1 MADETKIIKIE
12 IDTGPTEQA
21 AISIKSLTDA
31 NRKLREERKLLDITT
46 DDGRKRI
53 DAINASLDRNDKL
66 IKQNS
71 SSLEKQR
78 LNVGNYTNSIKDAV
92 PFLDKFT
99 SGAVSSAQGIAGMA
113 KSSLAFL
120 ATPIGAAIGAI
131 GLAIGA
137 LTQYINGSDE
147 AGDRFAKTT
156 AALGFVFEKLKII
169 VENVG
174 GFIFDTI
181 EFIAGGV
188 EKVIGFLNPAAGA
201 AIEAARKAGEELA
214 NLQDDIENRE
224 NAALVR
230 RAEVNERVQQLR
242 EQAITQEGAL
252 KRATIEEAIRL
263 EKELAAEETKLA
275 QDKVAA
281 FRLENKERIENQK
294 LSGDQLRELSELEA
308 DVINQRSAGS
318 QATIK
323 FQKEVE
329 KLREAEIKQL
339 NEISNIAFQNDINEV
354 KRQQEIQDEY
364 NKSINELTNLI
375 AKVDEYN
382 QIVDLSGELATANSL
397 AKEEEADAEKA
408 YQAEIKKTSK
418 ELKITDDQRKANVQS
433 AIALSATVIGLGE
446 AESKAAKGLA
456 LGTIAVNSAIGVS
469 NAVKAGSGLVWPAN
483 LAAILS
489 GVTAVLAGIS
499 QAKGFLGFA
508 EGGFTGEGS
517 KYQVA
522 GLVHAGEFVVP
533 QETVRAYGPDYFAS
547 RYLPGYA
554 DGGYVTN
561 QSVQST
567 NEQIGIMRALRSMP
581 APILTYREFSDF
593 TNRVS
598 LKESITTA

>member
-78 LNVGNYTNSIKDAV
+78 LNVGNYTQSIKDAA
-92 PFLDKFT
+92 PALDKFT
-99 SGAVSSAQGIAGMA
+99 GGAASAANGIVAMTKTSMA
-113 KSSLAFL
+113 FI
-120 ATPIGAAIGAI
+120 ATPIGAVVGAL
-131 GLAIGA
+131 GLALGA
-137 LTQYINGSDE
+137 LIQYIKGSDE

-201 AIEAARKAGEELA
+201 AIEAAKMAGAELA
-214 NLQDDIENRE
+214 ALQDDIENGE
-224 NAALVR
+224 NAFIVR
-230 RAEVNERVQQLR
+230 REAVNAQVQLLR
-242 EQAITQEGAL
+242 EKAITQEGDL

-263 EKELAAEETKLA
+263 EKEFAAEQTKLSV
-275 QDKVAA
+275 DRLRA
-281 FRLENKERIENQK
+281 FQIENKERIANGK
-294 LSGDQLRELSELEA
+294 LSSEQLKQLSELQA
-308 DVINQRSAGS
+308 AVIRDSASGA

-329 KLREAEIKQL
+329 KLRETEIKQQQEL
-339 NEISNIAFQNDINEV
+339 NALREIENQQKADLEQVNARIAAQQQTGIDTTTPAIVKGKLDIYAADVKEV
-354 KRQQEIQDEY
+354 KITKEQEDLLKRKEALKKQ
-364 NKSINELTNLI
+364 ELTN
-375 AKVDEYN
+375 
-382 QIVDLSGELATANSL
+382 
-397 AKEEEADAEKA
+397 
-408 YQAEIKKTSK
+408 
-418 ELKITDDQRKANVQS
+418 
-433 AIALSATVIGLGE
+433 AIALSAAIIGLGE
-446 AESKAAKGLA
+446 AESKAGKAFA
-456 LGTIAVNSAIGVS
+456 LSTIAINSGIGVS
-469 NAVKAGSGLVWPAN
+469 NAIRAGSGIPWPGN

-489 GVTAVLAGIS
+489 GVTAVLTGIS
-499 QAKGFLGFA
+499 QAKGLLGFA
-508 EGGFTGEGS
+508 EGGYTGEGG

-522 GLVHAGEFVVP
+522 GVVHAGEFVVP

-561 QSVQST
+561 SSVQST
-567 NEQIGIMRALRSMP
+567 NEQLGIIRALRSMP
-581 APILTYREFSDF
+581 PPVLTYREFSDF
-593 TNRVS
+593 TGRVS
-598 LKESITTA
+598 LKENIVTA

>member
-230 RAEVNERVQQLR
+230 RAEVNEQVQLLR
-242 EQAITQEGAL
+242 EKAITQEGAL

-294 LSGDQLRELSELEA
+294 LSSDQLRELSQLET
-308 DVINQRSAGS
+308 DVINQRSQGA

-329 KLREAEIKQL
+329 KLREEEIKQQKEL
-339 NEISNIAFQNDINEV
+339 AEQRAIENQQKLDLEQVNARLAAQTEKEVTFTTPAIIKGKLDVNAANVKEV
-354 KRQQEIQDEY
+354 KLTIEQE
-364 NKSINELTNLI
+364 ELLKRKE
-375 AKVDEYN
+375 ALKK
-382 QIVDLSGELATANSL
+382 QELGN
-397 AKEEEADAEKA
+397 
-408 YQAEIKKTSK
+408 
-418 ELKITDDQRKANVQS
+418 
-433 AIALSATVIGLGE
+433 AIALSAAIIGLGE
-446 AESKAAKGLA
+446 AESKAGKAFA
-456 LGTIAVNSAIGVS
+456 LSTIAINSGIGVS
-469 NAVKAGSGLVWPAN
+469 NAIRAGSGIPWPGN

-489 GVTAVLAGIS
+489 GVTAVLTGIS
-499 QAKGFLGFA
+499 QAKGLLGFA

-522 GLVHAGEFVVP
+522 GVVHAGEFVVP

-561 QSVQST
+561 SSVQST

-581 APILTYREFSDF
+581 APVLTYREFSDF

-598 LKESITTA
+598 LKESIVTA

>member
-78 LNVGNYTNSIKDAV
+78 LNVGNYTQSIKDAA
-92 PFLDKFT
+92 PALDKFT
-99 SGAVSSAQGIAGMA
+99 GGAASAANGIVAMT
-113 KSSLAFL
+113 KTSLAFI
-120 ATPIGAAIGAI
+120 ATPIGAVVGAL
-131 GLAIGA
+131 GLALGA
-137 LTQYINGSDE
+137 LIQYIKGSDE
-147 AGDRFAKTT
+147 ASDRFAKTT
-156 AALGFVFEKLKII
+156 AALGFVFEKLKLV
-169 VENVG
+169 VETVG

-181 EFIAGGV
+181 EWIAGGV

-201 AIEAARKAGEELA
+201 AIEAARKAGAELA
-214 NLQDDIENRE
+214 ALQDDIEDRE
-224 NAALVR
+224 NAFIVR
-230 RAEVNERVQQLR
+230 REAVNAQVQLLR
-242 EQAITQEGAL
+242 EKAITQEGNL

-263 EKELAAEETKLA
+263 EKEFAAEQTKLSV
-275 QDKVAA
+275 DRLRA
-281 FRLENKERIENQK
+281 FQIENRERIANGK
-294 LSGDQLRELSELEA
+294 LSGEQLKQLSELQA
-308 DVINQRSAGS
+308 AVIRDSAAGA

-329 KLREAEIKQL
+329 KLREEEIKQQKEL
-339 NEISNIAFQNDINEV
+339 NELRAIENQQKADLEQVNARLEVQDQKQVSETLPLIIKGKMDANAVNRIVNKIESDNVEITKKAIS
-354 KRQQEIQDEY
+354 
-364 NKSINELTNLI
+364 
-375 AKVDEYN
+375 
-382 QIVDLSGELATANSL
+382 
-397 AKEEEADAEKA
+397 EKGK
-408 YQAEIKKTSK
+408 QA
-418 ELKITDDQRKANVQS
+418 QA
-433 AIALSATVIGLGE
+433 AIALSAAVIGLGE
-446 AESKAAKGLA
+446 AESKAGKALA
-456 LGTIAVNSAIGVS
+456 LSTIAINSAIGVS

-489 GVTAVLAGIS
+489 GITAVLSGIS

-508 EGGFTGEGS
+508 EGGYTGEGG

-522 GLVHAGEFVVP
+522 GVVHAGEFVVP

-554 DGGYVTN
+554 DGGFVTN
-561 QSVQST
+561 SAVQST
-567 NEQIGIMRALRSMP
+567 NEQMGIIKALRMMP
-581 APILTYREFSDF
+581 QPVLGYKEFTDF
-593 TNRVS
+593 SRRVTI
-598 LKESITTA
+598 KESMTSR

>member
-1 MADETKIIKIE
+1 MADETRIIKIE

-78 LNVGNYTNSIKDAV
+78 LNVGNYTQSIKDAA
-92 PFLDKFT
+92 PALDKFT
-99 SGAVSSAQGIAGMA
+99 GGAASAANGIVAMT
-113 KSSLAFL
+113 KTSLAFI
-120 ATPIGAAIGAI
+120 ATPIGAVVGAL
-131 GLAIGA
+131 GLALGA
-137 LTQYINGSDE
+137 LIQYIKGSDE
-147 AGDRFAKTT
+147 ASDRFAKTT

-224 NAALVR
+224 NALIVR
-230 RAEVNERVQQLR
+230 RAEVNEKVQLLR

-252 KRATIEEAIRL
+252 KRATIEEAIKL
-263 EKELAAEETKLA
+263 EKGLAAEETKLA
-275 QDKVAA
+275 QDKLAA
-281 FRLENKERIENQK
+281 FRLQNKERIESQK
-294 LSGDQLRELSELEA
+294 LGTDQLKELSELEA
-308 DVINQRSAGS
+308 DVINQRSQGA

-354 KRQQEIQDEY
+354 ERQKQIQDEY
-364 NKSINELTNLI
+364 KKSIDELTNLI
-375 AKVDEYN
+375 AKYDEYN
-382 QIVDLSGELATANSL
+382 QIVDLSGELAAANSL
-397 AKEEEADAEKA
+397 AKEEETDAEKA
-408 YQAEIKKTSK
+408 YQAEIKKTTK
-418 ELKITDDQRKANVQS
+418 ELKTTDEQRKANVQS
-433 AIALSATVIGLGE
+433 AIALSAAVIGLGE
-446 AESKAAKGLA
+446 AESKAGRALA
-456 LGTIAVNSAIGVS
+456 LATIATNSAIGVS
-469 NAVKAGSGLVWPAN
+469 NAVAAGSKLTWPAN

-489 GVTAVLAGIS
+489 GITAVLAGIS

-522 GLVHAGEFVVP
+522 GVVHAGEFVVP
-533 QETVRAYGPDYFAS
+533 QETVRAYGPEYFS

-561 QSVQST
+561 SSVQST
-567 NEQIGIMRALRSMP
+567 NEQVGIMRALRSMP
-581 APILTYREFSDF
+581 APTLVYKEFSDF

-598 LKESITTA
+598 FKESIVTV

>member
-78 LNVGNYTNSIKDAV
+78 LNVGNYTQSIKDAA
-92 PFLDKFT
+92 PALDKFT
-99 SGAVSSAQGIAGMA
+99 GGAASAANGIVAMT
-113 KSSLAFL
+113 KTSLAFI
-120 ATPIGAAIGAI
+120 ATPIGAVVGAL
-131 GLAIGA
+131 GLALGA
-137 LTQYINGSDE
+137 LIQYIKGSDE
-147 AGDRFAKTT
+147 ASDRFAKTT
-156 AALGFVFEKLKII
+156 AALGFVFEKLKLV

-201 AIEAARKAGEELA
+201 AIEAAKRAGAELA
-214 NLQDDIENRE
+214 DLQDDIENRE
-224 NAALVR
+224 NAFIVR
-230 RAEVNERVQQLR
+230 REAVNAQVQLLR
-242 EQAITQEGAL
+242 EKAITQEGNL
-252 KRATIEEAIRL
+252 KRATIQEAIDL
-263 EKELAAEETKLA
+263 EKAFAAEQTKLSV
-275 QDKVAA
+275 DRLRA
-281 FRLENKERIENQK
+281 FQIENKERIANGK
-294 LSGDQLRELSELEA
+294 LSGEQLKQLSELQA
-308 DVINQRSAGS
+308 AVIRDSAAGA

-329 KLREAEIKQL
+329 KLREEEIKQ
-339 NEISNIAFQNDINEV
+339 Q
-354 KRQQEIQDEY
+354 
-364 NKSINELTNLI
+364 
-375 AKVDEYN
+375 
-382 QIVDLSGELATANSL
+382 
-397 AKEEEADAEKA
+397 
-408 YQAEIKKTSK
+408 K
-418 ELKITDDQRKANVQS
+418 ELNDLRAIENQQKADLEQVNARLEVQDQKQISETLPLIIKGKMDANAVNRIVNKIESDNVEITKKAISEKGKQAQA
-433 AIALSATVIGLGE
+433 AIALSAAVIGLGE
-446 AESKAAKGLA
+446 AESKAGKALA
-456 LGTIAVNSAIGVS
+456 LSTIAINSAIGVS

-489 GVTAVLAGIS
+489 GITAVLSGIS

-508 EGGFTGEGS
+508 EGGYTGEGG

-522 GLVHAGEFVVP
+522 GVVHAGEFVVP

-554 DGGYVTN
+554 DGGFVTN
-561 QSVQST
+561 SAVQST
-567 NEQIGIMRALRSMP
+567 NEQMGIIKALRMMP
-581 APILTYREFSDF
+581 QPVLGYKEFTDF
-593 TNRVS
+593 SRRVTI
-598 LKESITTA
+598 KESMTSR

>member
-31 NRKLREERKLLDITT
+31 NKKLREERKLLDITT
-46 DDGRKRI
+46 DEGRKRI
-53 DAINASLDRNDKL
+53 ELINQSLDRNDKL

-99 SGAVSSAQGIAGMA
+99 NGAVSSAQGIAGMA

-156 AALGFVFEKLKII
+156 AALGFVFEKLKLI
-169 VENVG
+169 VEDVG

-230 RAEVNERVQQLR
+230 RAQVNEQVQLLR

-263 EKELAAEETKLA
+263 EKELAVEETALA
-275 QDKVAA
+275 QSKLDA
-281 FRLENKERIENQK
+281 FKLENKARIESGK
-294 LSGDQLRELSELEA
+294 LTGDQLKELSQLEA
-308 DVINQRSAGS
+308 DVINQRSAGA

-329 KLREAEIKQL
+329 KLRDEEIKQ
-339 NEISNIAFQNDINEV
+339 Q
-354 KRQQEIQDEY
+354 K
-364 NKSINELTNLI
+364 
-375 AKVDEYN
+375 
-382 QIVDLSGELATANSL
+382 ELAELRAIENQQKLDLEQVNARLEAQEQTQITSTVPALIKGKLDVNAANRLVIASEKEHEKIKKLSYEQQSLQNQQLVIYGQTLGQLSALLKKESAVQKSVSIAQATINTYLGATVAL
-397 AKEEEADAEKA
+397 AKGGFAGIA
-408 YQAEIKKTSK
+408 QAVVI
-418 ELKITDDQRKANVQS
+418 
-433 AIALSATVIGLGE
+433 IAS
-446 AESKAAKGLA
+446 GLA
-456 LGTIAVNSAIGVS
+456 AVAQI
-469 NAVKAGSGLVWPAN
+469 
-483 LAAILS
+483 S
-489 GVTAVLAGIS
+489 GV
-499 QAKGFLGFA
+499 KGFA
-508 EGGFTGEGS
+508 KGGFTGEGG

-522 GLVHAGEFVVP
+522 GVVHAGEFVVP
-533 QETVRAYGPDYFAS
+533 QETVRAYGPDYFAA

-561 QSVQST
+561 TSVQST
-567 NEQIGIMRALRSMP
+567 NEQIGIIKALRMMP
-581 APILTYREFSDF
+581 SPVLTYREFSDF
-593 TNRVS
+593 TGRIDYKENIVS
-598 LKESITTA
+598 R

>member
-12 IDTGPTEQA
+12 IDTGPSEKA

-46 DDGRKRI
+46 KEGK
-53 DAINASLDRNDKL
+53 DAIDKINQSLDRNDKL

-156 AALGFVFEKLKII
+156 AALGFVFEKLKLI
-169 VENVG
+169 VEEVG

-181 EFIAGGV
+181 EWIAGAA
-188 EKVIGFLNPAAGA
+188 EKVIGFVNPAAGA
-201 AIEAARKAGEELA
+201 AIEAAKKAGEELA

-224 NAALVR
+224 NASLVR
-230 RAEVNERVQQLR
+230 RAEVNEQVQLLR
-242 EQAITQEGAL
+242 EKAITQEGNL

-263 EKELAAEETKLA
+263 EKELAAEETALA
-275 QDKVAA
+275 QSKLEVY
-281 FRLENKERIENQK
+281 RLENRERIAAGK
-294 LSGDQLRELSELEA
+294 LTSEQLKELSQLEA
-308 DVINQRSAGS
+308 DVINQRSQGA

-329 KLREAEIKQL
+329 KLRDEEIKQQKEL
-339 NEISNIAFQNDINEV
+339 AELRAVEQQQKLDLEQVNARLAEQNKQEVTVSAPAQIKGKMDINAANRIVIAGE
-354 KRQQEIQDEY
+354 KEHNAIKKASYEQTSLQNQ
-364 NKSINELTNLI
+364 NLI
-375 AKVDEYN
+375 IYGQTLGQLSALLKKESAAQKAVSIGQATINTYLGATVALARGGFAGIAQAVVIIASGLAAVA
-382 QIVDLSGELATANSL
+382 QI
-397 AKEEEADAEKA
+397 
-408 YQAEIKKTSK
+408 
-418 ELKITDDQRKANVQS
+418 ANV
-433 AIALSATVIGLGE
+433 
-446 AESKAAKGLA
+446 
-456 LGTIAVNSAIGVS
+456 
-469 NAVKAGSGLVWPAN
+469 
-483 LAAILS
+483 
-489 GVTAVLAGIS
+489 
-499 QAKGFLGFA
+499 KGFS

-522 GLVHAGEFVVP
+522 GVVHAGEFVVP
-533 QETVRAYGPDYFAS
+533 QETVRAYGPDYFAA

-561 QSVQST
+561 TSVQST
-567 NEQIGIMRALRSMP
+567 NEQQGIMRALRSMP
-581 APILTYREFSDF
+581 APVLTYREFSDF
-593 TNRVS
+593 TGRVD
-598 LKESITTA
+598 LKESIVSR

>member
-12 IDTGPTEQA
+12 IDTGPSEKA

-46 DDGRKRI
+46 KEGK
-53 DAINASLDRNDKL
+53 DAIDKINQSLDRNDKL

-156 AALGFVFEKLKII
+156 AALGFVFEKLKLI
-169 VENVG
+169 VEEVG

-224 NAALVR
+224 NASLVR
-230 RAEVNERVQQLR
+230 RAQVNEQVQLLR
-242 EQAITQEGAL
+242 EKAITQEGAL
-252 KRATIEEAIRL
+252 KRDTIEEAIRL
-263 EKELAAEETKLA
+263 EKELAVEETALA
-275 QDKVAA
+275 QSKLDA
-281 FRLENKERIENQK
+281 FNLQNKARIE
-294 LSGDQLRELSELEA
+294 SGKITGEQLKELSQLEA
-308 DVINQRSAGS
+308 DVINQRSAGA

-329 KLREAEIKQL
+329 KLRDEEIKQQKELQELRAVENQQKLDLEQVNARLEAQEQKQITSNLPLLIKGKMDL
-339 NEISNIAFQNDINEV
+339 NAVNRIVAAGEKEKEKADKQSTQQQILQNQQVQIYGQSLGQLGSILKKETAASKAISSAQALINT
-354 KRQQEIQDEY
+354 Y
-364 NKSINELTNLI
+364 L
-375 AKVDEYN
+375 
-382 QIVDLSGELATANSL
+382 GATAS
-397 AKEEEADAEKA
+397 
-408 YQAEIKKTSK
+408 
-418 ELKITDDQRKANVQS
+418 LKI
-433 AIALSATVIGLGE
+433 GG
-446 AESKAAKGLA
+446 
-456 LGTIAVNSAIGVS
+456 
-469 NAVKAGSGLVWPAN
+469 
-483 LAAILS
+483 
-489 GVTAVLAGIS
+489 LAGIV
-499 QAKGFLGFA
+499 QFATVLATGLAAVAQINGVKGFA
-508 EGGFTGEGS
+508 QGGFTGDGS

-522 GLVHAGEFVVP
+522 GVVHAGEFVVP
-533 QETVRAYGPDYFAS
+533 QETVRAYGPDYFAA

-561 QSVQST
+561 TSVQST
-567 NEQIGIMRALRSMP
+567 NEQQGIMRALRSMP
-581 APILTYREFSDF
+581 RPVLEYKEFLDF
-593 TNRVS
+593 TGRVD
-598 LKESITTA
+598 LKESIVSR

>member
-1 MADETKIIKIE
+1 MADETKILKIE

-78 LNVGNYTNSIKDAV
+78 LNVGNYTQSIKDAA
-92 PFLDKFT
+92 PALDKFT
-99 SGAVSSAQGIAGMA
+99 GGAASAANGIVAMT
-113 KSSLAFL
+113 KTSLAFI
-120 ATPIGAAIGAI
+120 ATPIGAVVGAL
-131 GLAIGA
+131 GLALGA
-137 LTQYINGSDE
+137 LIQYIKGSDE
-147 AGDRFAKTT
+147 ASDRFAKTT
-156 AALGFVFEKLKII
+156 AALGFVFEKLKLV

-201 AIEAARKAGEELA
+201 AIEAAKRAGAELA
-214 NLQDDIENRE
+214 DLQDDIENRE
-224 NAALVR
+224 NAFIVR
-230 RAEVNERVQQLR
+230 REAVNAQVQLLR
-242 EQAITQEGAL
+242 EKAITQEGNL

-263 EKELAAEETKLA
+263 EKEFAAEQTKLSV
-275 QDKVAA
+275 DRLRA
-281 FRLENKERIENQK
+281 FQIENRERIANGK
-294 LSGDQLRELSELEA
+294 LSGEQLKQLSELQA
-308 DVINQRSAGS
+308 AVIRDSAAGA

-329 KLREAEIKQL
+329 KLREEEIKQQKEL
-339 NEISNIAFQNDINEV
+339 NELRAIENQQKADLEQVNARLEVQDQKQVSETLPLIIKGKMDANAVNRIVNKIESDNVEITKKAIS
-354 KRQQEIQDEY
+354 
-364 NKSINELTNLI
+364 
-375 AKVDEYN
+375 
-382 QIVDLSGELATANSL
+382 
-397 AKEEEADAEKA
+397 EKGK
-408 YQAEIKKTSK
+408 QA
-418 ELKITDDQRKANVQS
+418 QA
-433 AIALSATVIGLGE
+433 AIALSAAVIGLGE
-446 AESKAAKGLA
+446 AESKAGEALA
-456 LGTIAVNSAIGVS
+456 LSTIAINSAIGVS

-489 GVTAVLAGIS
+489 GITAVLSGIS

-508 EGGFTGEGS
+508 EGGYTGEGG

-522 GLVHAGEFVVP
+522 GVVHAGEFVVP

-554 DGGYVTN
+554 DGGFVTN
-561 QSVQST
+561 SAVQST
-567 NEQIGIMRALRSMP
+567 NEQMGIIKALRMMP
-581 APILTYREFSDF
+581 QPVLGYKEFTDF
-593 TNRVS
+593 SRRVTI
-598 LKESITTA
+598 KESMTSR

>member
-169 VENVG
+169 VEDVG

-230 RAEVNERVQQLR
+230 RAQVNEQVQLLR

-263 EKELAAEETKLA
+263 EKELAVEETALA
-275 QDKVAA
+275 QSKLDA
-281 FRLENKERIENQK
+281 FKLENKARIESGK
-294 LSGDQLRELSELEA
+294 LTGDQLKELSQLEA
-308 DVINQRSAGS
+308 DVINQRSAGA

-329 KLREAEIKQL
+329 KLRDEEIKQ
-339 NEISNIAFQNDINEV
+339 Q
-354 KRQQEIQDEY
+354 K
-364 NKSINELTNLI
+364 
-375 AKVDEYN
+375 
-382 QIVDLSGELATANSL
+382 ELAELRAIENQQKLDLEQVNARLAVQEEKQITSNVPALIKGKLDVNAANRLAVSSEKEHEKVKKASFEQQVLQNQQLQIYGQTLGQLSAILKKESAVQKSVSIAQATINTYLGATVAL
-397 AKEEEADAEKA
+397 AKGGFAGIA
-408 YQAEIKKTSK
+408 QAVVI
-418 ELKITDDQRKANVQS
+418 
-433 AIALSATVIGLGE
+433 IAS
-446 AESKAAKGLA
+446 GLA
-456 LGTIAVNSAIGVS
+456 AVAQI
-469 NAVKAGSGLVWPAN
+469 
-483 LAAILS
+483 S
-489 GVTAVLAGIS
+489 GV
-499 QAKGFLGFA
+499 KGFA
-508 EGGFTGEGS
+508 KGGFTGEGG

-522 GLVHAGEFVVP
+522 GVVHAGEFVVP
-533 QETVRAYGPDYFAS
+533 QETVRAYGPDYFAA

-561 QSVQST
+561 TSVQST
-567 NEQIGIMRALRSMP
+567 NEQIGIIKALRMMP
-581 APILTYREFSDF
+581 SPVLTYREFSDF
-593 TNRVS
+593 TGRIDYKENIVS
-598 LKESITTA
+598 R

>member
-12 IDTGPTEQA
+12 IDTGPSEKA

-46 DDGRKRI
+46 KEGK
-53 DAINASLDRNDKL
+53 DAIDKINQSLDRNDKL

-156 AALGFVFEKLKII
+156 AALGFVFEKLKLI
-169 VENVG
+169 VEEVG

-181 EFIAGGV
+181 EWIAGAA

-214 NLQDDIENRE
+214 ALQDDIEDRE
-224 NAALVR
+224 NASLVR
-230 RAEVNERVQQLR
+230 RAEVNEQVQLLR
-242 EQAITQEGAL
+242 EKAITQEGNL
-252 KRATIEEAIRL
+252 KRSTIEEAIRL
-263 EKELAAEETKLA
+263 EKELAAEETALA
-275 QDKVAA
+275 QSKLEVY
-281 FRLENKERIENQK
+281 RLENRERIAAGK
-294 LSGDQLRELSELEA
+294 LTSEQLKELSQLEA
-308 DVINQRSAGS
+308 DVINQRSQGA

-329 KLREAEIKQL
+329 KLREEEIKQQKEL
-339 NEISNIAFQNDINEV
+339 AELRAVEQQQKLDLEQVNARLAEQTKQEVTVSAPAQIKGKMDINAANRIVIAGE
-354 KRQQEIQDEY
+354 KEHNAIKKASYEQTSLQNQ
-364 NKSINELTNLI
+364 NLI
-375 AKVDEYN
+375 IYGQTLGQLSALLKKESAAQKAVSIGQATINTYLGATVALARGGFAGIAQAVVIIASGLAAVA
-382 QIVDLSGELATANSL
+382 QI
-397 AKEEEADAEKA
+397 
-408 YQAEIKKTSK
+408 
-418 ELKITDDQRKANVQS
+418 ANV
-433 AIALSATVIGLGE
+433 
-446 AESKAAKGLA
+446 K
-456 LGTIAVNSAIGVS
+456 
-469 NAVKAGSGLVWPAN
+469 
-483 LAAILS
+483 
-489 GVTAVLAGIS
+489 
-499 QAKGFLGFA
+499 GFA
-508 EGGFTGEGS
+508 EGGYTGRGS
-517 KYQVA
+517 KYQPA
-522 GLVHAGEFVVP
+522 GVVHANEFVIP
-533 QETVRAYGPDYFAS
+533 SETVNAYGPDYFAA

-561 QSVQST
+561 TSVQST
-567 NEQIGIMRALRSMP
+567 NEQQGIMRALRSMP
-581 APILTYREFSDF
+581 APVLTYREFSDF
-593 TNRVS
+593 TGRVD
-598 LKESITTA
+598 LKESIVSR

>member
-201 AIEAARKAGEELA
+201 AIEAAKKAGAELA
-214 NLQDDIENRE
+214 ALQDDIENRE
-224 NAALVR
+224 NAFIVR
-230 RAEVNERVQQLR
+230 REAVNAQVQLLR
-242 EQAITQEGAL
+242 EKAITQEGDL
-252 KRATIEEAIRL
+252 KRATIQEAIDL
-263 EKELAAEETKLA
+263 EKAFAAEQTKLSV
-275 QDKVAA
+275 DRLRA
-281 FRLENKERIENQK
+281 FQIENKERIANNK
-294 LSGDQLRELSELEA
+294 LTGDQLKELSELQA
-308 DVINQRSAGS
+308 AIIRDSASGT

-323 FQKEVE
+323 FQKEIE
-329 KLREAEIKQL
+329 KLREEEIKQL
-339 NEISNIAFQNDINEV
+339 NEISNLAFKNDLDEV
-354 KRQQEIQDEY
+354 KRQQDIQAEY
-364 NKSINELTNLI
+364 QKTISDLTNII
-375 AKVDEYN
+375 AKYDEYN
-382 QIVDLSGELATANSL
+382 QIVDLSGELAAANSL
-397 AKEEEADAEKA
+397 AKEEEIESEKD
-408 YQAEIKKTSK
+408 YQNEIKKTTTN
-418 ELKITDDQRKANVQS
+418 LKATDEQRKANVQA

-456 LGTIAVNSAIGVS
+456 LGTIAVNSGIGVAK
-469 NAVKAGSGLVWPAN
+469 AVQAGAGLVWPLN

-489 GVTAVLAGIS
+489 GVTAVLTGIS
-499 QAKGFLGFA
+499 QAKGLLGFA
-508 EGGFTGEGS
+508 KGGFTGEGG

-522 GLVHAGEFVVP
+522 GVVHAGEFVVP
-533 QETVRAYGPDYFAS
+533 QETVRAYGPDYFAA

-561 QSVQST
+561 TSVQST
-567 NEQIGIMRALRSMP
+567 NEQIGIIKALRMMP
-581 APILTYREFSDF
+581 SPVLTYREFSDF
-593 TNRVS
+593 TGRIDYKENIVS
-598 LKESITTA
+598 R